1 MKFKRFSYGS
11 VKSTNNSAMH
21 LIRKKN
27 FYSGFISATSQKKGR
42 GSYGRKWISKKGNFF
57 STIFFRIKKNYPTVE
72 QFTTIN
78 SLLNIDVI
86 KNYCGKNKI
95 NFKPP
100 NDILV
105 NNKKICGILQEVI
118 TKDKNKYL
126 IVGIGINLVTN
137 PKIKKYISTN
147 IYKETNIKP
156 DLNKISEQVLKKY
169 ENFFKNIK
177 KYNFSKFKLKS
188 KKLAL
193 C

>member
-1 MKFKRFSYGS
+1 
-11 VKSTNNSAMH
+11 MH

-27 FYSGFISATSQKKGR
+27 FYNGFISATSQKKGR
-42 GSYGRKWISKKGNFF
+42 GSHGRKWISKKGNFF
-57 STIFFRIKKNYPTVE
+57 STIFFQMKKNYPTVE
-72 QFTTIN
+72 QFTIIN
-78 SLLNIDVI
+78 PLLNIDVI
-86 KNYCGKNKI
+86 KKFCGKNKI

-100 NDILV
+100 NDIYI

-137 PKIKKYISTN
+137 PKIKKNISTN
-147 IYKETNIKP
+147 IYKETNMKP
-156 DLNKISEQVLKKY
+156 DVHKLSKPLVKKY

>member
-1 MKFKRFSYGS
+1 MKFKCFSYGN
-11 VKSTNNSAMH
+11 VKSTNSSAMY

-27 FYSGFISATSQKKGR
+27 FYNGFISATSQKKGR
-42 GSYGRKWISKKGNFF
+42 GTYGRKWISKKGNFF
-57 STIFFRIKKNYPTVE
+57 STIFFQMKKNYPTVE
-72 QFTTIN
+72 QFTIIN
-78 SLLNIDVI
+78 PLLNIDVI
-86 KNYCGKNKI
+86 KKFCGKNKI

-100 NDILV
+100 NDIYV

-188 KKLAL
+188 KKFAL

>member
-1 MKFKRFSYGS
+1 MKFKCFSYGS
-11 VKSTNNSAMH
+11 VKSTNSSAMY

-27 FYSGFISATSQKKGR
+27 YYNGFVSATSQIKGR
-42 GSYGRKWISKKGNFF
+42 GRYGRKWISKKGNFF
-57 STIFFRIKKNYPTVE
+57 STIFFQMKKNYPTVK
-72 QFTTIN
+72 QFTIIN
-78 SLLNIDVI
+78 PLLNIDVI
-86 KNYCGKNKI
+86 KKFCGKNKI

-100 NDILV
+100 NDIYV

-118 TKDKNKYL
+118 TKNKNKYL

-147 IYKETNIKP
+147 IYKETNVKP
-156 DLNKISEQVLKKY
+156 NLNKLSEHIIKKY

>member
-1 MKFKRFSYGS
+1 MKFKCFSYGS
-11 VKSTNNSAMH
+11 VKSTNSSAMY
-21 LIRKKN
+21 LIKKKN
-27 FYSGFISATSQKKGR
+27 YHNGFILATSQKKGR
-42 GSYGRKWISKKGNFF
+42 GRHGKKWISKKGNFF
-57 STIFFRIKKNYPTVE
+57 STIFFQIKKNYPTVE
-72 QFTTIN
+72 QFTIIN

-177 KYNFSKFKLKS
+177 KYSFSKFKLKS

>member
-1 MKFKRFSYGS
+1 MKFKCFSYGN
-11 VKSTNNSAMH
+11 VKSTNSSAMY

-27 FYSGFISATSQKKGR
+27 FYNGFIFATSQKKGR
-42 GSYGRKWISKKGNFF
+42 GSHGRKWISKKGNFF
-57 STIFFRIKKNYPTVE
+57 STVFFQIKKNYPTVE

-100 NDILV
+100 NDIYI

-137 PKIKKYISTN
+137 PKIKKNISTN
-147 IYKETNIKP
+147 IYKETNMKP
-156 DLNKISEQVLKKY
+156 DVHKLSKHLVKKY

-188 KKLAL
+188 QKLAL
-193 C
+193 N

>member
-1 MKFKRFSYGS
+1 MY
-11 VKSTNNSAMH
+11 
-21 LIRKKN
+21 LIKKKN
-27 FYSGFISATSQKKGR
+27 YHNGFILATSQKKGR
-42 GSYGRKWISKKGNFF
+42 GRHGKKWISKKG
-57 STIFFRIKKNYPTVE
+57 
-72 QFTTIN
+72 
-78 SLLNIDVI
+78 
-86 KNYCGKNKI
+86 NYCGKNKI

-105 NNKKICGILQEVI
+105 NKKKICGILQEVI

-156 DLNKISEQVLKKY
+156 DLNKISGQVLKKY

-188 KKLAL
+188 KKLAI

>member
-1 MKFKRFSYGS
+1 MKFEIYKFEK
-11 VKSTNNSAMH
+11 VTSTNDVAIN
-21 LIRKKN
+21 LIKKEKKQ
-27 FYSGFISATSQKKGR
+27 SGCIYAHIQTKGR
-42 GSYGRKWISKKGNFF
+42 GSNGKKWISKKGNFF
-57 STIFFRIKKNYPTVE
+57 STIFFQIKKNYPTVE

>member
-1 MKFKRFSYGS
+1 MKFKCFSYGS
-11 VKSTNNSAMH
+11 VKSTNGSAMY

-27 FYSGFISATSQKKGR
+27 YYNGFVSATSQKEGR
-42 GSYGRKWISKKGNFF
+42 GRYGRKWISKKGNFF
-57 STIFFRIKKNYPTVE
+57 STIFFKMKKNYPTIE
-72 QFTTIN
+72 QFTIIN
-78 SLLNIDVI
+78 PLLNIDVI
-86 KNYCGKNKI
+86 KKFCGKNKV
-95 NFKPP
+95 NFKSP
-100 NDILV
+100 NDIYV

-118 TKDKNKYL
+118 TKGKNKYL

-137 PKIKKYISTN
+137 PKNKKYSSTN
-147 IYKETNIKP
+147 IYKETNMKP

-177 KYNFSKFKLKS
+177 KHNFSKFRLKS

>member
-1 MKFKRFSYGS
+1 MKFEIYKFEK
-11 VKSTNNSAMH
+11 VTSTNDVAIN
-21 LIRKKN
+21 LIKKEKKQTGCI
-27 FYSGFISATSQKKGR
+27 YAHAQTKGR
-42 GSYGRKWISKKGNFF
+42 GSNGKKWISKKGNFF
-57 STIFFRIKKNYPTVE
+57 STIFFQIKKNYPTVE